1 MRIYAKPPQK
11 QIIANIAGMPTP
23 IHSYWRQKLHTNQH
37 NTVYNYSM
45 TVLIRKLNYRSITLT
60 SIYTHQPVGV
70 YLRSGQLRYLPFL
83 GYADA
88 LDAKAA
94 GATPVKLE
102 VYGYYKDSFASE
114 LITLKP
120 GEFVQGALTKIGVYA
135 IIEEGL
141 PRIFR

>member
-1 MRIYAKPPQK
+1 M
-11 QIIANIAGMPTP
+11 
-23 IHSYWRQKLHTNQH
+23 
-37 NTVYNYSM
+37 
-45 TVLIRKLNYRSITLT
+45 
-60 SIYTHQPVGV
+60 
-70 YLRSGQLRYLPFL
+70 RSGQLRYLPFL

-88 LDAKAA
+88 RDAKAA

-102 VYGYYKDSFASE
+102 IYGYYKDSFASE